1 MSIEALRHFLLCC
14 TVINYGVLILWAV
27 LSLIG
32 FGRMQRLCFRWY
44 GVSAEHFYAINF
56 AGITFYKV
64 CILLFNLVPLIA
76 SYLAV
81 GAAAVDAKF

>member
-1 MSIEALRHFLLCC
+1 MNIETLRHFLLLC
-14 TVINYGVLILWAV
+14 TVINYGVLLLWLRSAW
-27 LSLIG
+27 LASAGCSGSGLAG
-32 FGRMQRLCFRWY
+32 TD

-81 GAAAVDAKF
+81 

>member
-1 MSIEALRHFLLCC
+1 MSIEALRHFLLFC
-14 TVINYGVLILWAV
+14 TVVNYAV
-27 LSLIG
+27 LLFWAIVSLIG
-32 FGRMQRLCFRWY
+32 FGWMQRTCSHWY
-44 GVSAEHFYAINF
+44 GVSAEHFCAINF

-81 GAAAVDAKF
+81 

>member
-1 MSIEALRHFLLCC
+1 MSIEALQHFLLLC
-14 TVINYGVLILWAV
+14 TVINYAVLLLWAIV
-27 LSLIG
+27 SLIG
-32 FGRMQRLCFRWY
+32 FGGMQRLSSRWY

-76 SYLAV
+76 IHFAV
-81 GAAAVDAKF
+81 